1 MPLQNDYSTFAW
13 QGTNTQGQLVS
24 GNMTGANP
32 AMVKALLRRQ
42 GIQSVTIQKPSTTL
56 FRFRQPKITHKTIAV
71 FTRQLATMLNAG
83 IPIAQAFDIVA
94 NSCDNVVMHNLVLT
108 LKKSITDG
116 MSLFESF
123 SQHPTYFNDL
133 FCHLVQAGEQ
143 GGVLISLLDKIA
155 TYQEK
160 TISLKAKIQKAMYYP
175 LAVILVAFV
184 VTALIMAFVVPQF
197 QSLFSSF
204 GADLPVFTEL
214 IINLSNMIVTYGWL
228 FCLISIGC
236 YLMLIAWWR
245 RSPTLRDRI
254 DRLSFSLPITGKIRH
269 KAVLAR
275 FCRTTATLF
284 AAGVPLVEA
293 LTAVANATGST
304 LYSQAVLI
312 IRDQIAAGQSL
323 HHVLQQQPLFPS
335 MVEQMISIGEE
346 SGTLDSMLAKTADF
360 YEEEVDNAVNGLTSL
375 LEPFIMVFLGLLIGG
390 LVVALYL
397 PIFQLGSV
405 VSSH

>member
-1 MPLQNDYSTFAW
+1 MSKSNDNSTFVW
-13 QGTNTQGQLVS
+13 QGTNTQGQVVN
-24 GNMTGANP
+24 GNMPGANP

-42 GIQSVTIQKPSTTL
+42 GITSVTIHKPRSTL
-56 FRFRQPKITHKTIAV
+56 FRLRQPKITNKAIVV

-83 IPIAQAFDIVA
+83 IPIAQAFDIIA
-94 NSCDNVVMHNLVLT
+94 SSCDNPAMKKLVLT
-108 LKKSITDG
+108 LKKSVTDG
-116 MSLFESF
+116 MSLFDTF
-123 SQHPTYFNDL
+123 SQHPTHFNDL

-143 GGVLISLLDKIA
+143 GGVLVSLLDKIA
-155 TYQEK
+155 THQEK
-160 TISLKAKIQKAMYYP
+160 TEFLKAKIQKAMYYP

-204 GADLPVFTEL
+204 GADLPMFTQF
-214 IINLSNMIVTYGWL
+214 IISLSNIIVDYGWL

-236 YLMLIAWWR
+236 CFMLIAWWR
-245 RSPTLRDRI
+245 RSSRLRDKV
-254 DRLSFSLPITGKIRH
+254 DHLLFSLPITGKIRH

-293 LTAVANATGST
+293 LAAVANATGST
-304 LYSQAVLI
+304 AYSQAVLI

-335 MVEQMISIGEE
+335 MVEQMSNIGEE

-360 YEEEVDNAVNGLTSL
+360 YENEVDNAVNGLTSL

-405 VSSH
+405 VSGH